1 MYDQEEKPDNLS
13 QENIDLEEKPKNPEQ
28 ELAVLKQD
36 LDILRKRVVS
46 LEDEM
51 RRVKEQ
57 LRKMS
62 FTPGL

>member
-13 QENIDLEEKPKNPEQ
+13 QESIDLEEKPKNPEQ
-28 ELAVLKQD
+28 ELADLKQD

-57 LRKMS
+57 LKKMS
-62 FTPGL
+62 FAPGL